1 MAKRL
6 VGALLAF
13 VLAVGFVPLPAF
25 AGETGESAAVSS
37 LEPGTYVEHEAIA
50 YVLDDGAGARSVSLD
65 GGALAGAQTL
75 MAVDAEAAVEA
86 LEDEAGSS
94 AHAGARFS
102 DGSPEGSAG
111 RLVLVRDESK
121 TTEELISALQADERV
136 VFAEPNG
143 YVEQVDA
150 EKSDVVAD
158 GVDAGAATSD
168 VAGGQTEP
176 ADGATEAEPALLGSD
191 KDEPASDVTGFQ
203 WGMSNNGSM
212 GGVSADEA
220 IDIEYDA
227 WNDASAVADLED
239 VVVAV
244 IDSGVDETN
253 PDLAGVLWDEGEDYP
268 ELTAL
273 GGDAH
278 GISTVPDTT
287 STAPISS
294 EQSHGTHV
302 AGIIAAEWN
311 DQGVSGVAPNVK
323 IMSVRSDVDT
333 ASDMLCC
340 INYVTE
346 AAKAGVNVRV
356 ANCSWGMG
364 SNATR
369 AFDVAFTQMGQAGV
383 TAVFASGN
391 SDSDMDA
398 TLNTVSTLRDN
409 PYIVVVDSIDA
420 TGALSMFSCYGTATT
435 DVVAPGTTILST
447 WPTSDQQYL
456 GEEDVDAA
464 LYESFDSETRV
475 ADSVLDEEGAQVAS
489 GAPALTFRFPE
500 SMGGHDAPIVEGGK
514 RFDGDA
520 ALQLSYSLEEA
531 LALGTGYMGVQSSE
545 LDLSGLAEKPR
556 YLSIRMI
563 SECANGEAGTAS
575 VNVTVSTTGG
585 GQSDSL
591 LPVSDFG
598 FGGDSWSGYFV
609 ELPENTDFEH
619 FCITIYYLNLQ
630 ASVLGGQQQAMPAD
644 GTVYID
650 SIGLGSDLVPYK
662 FSQGTSMAA
671 PAVAGA
677 AAVMAGAHTDDSAAQ
692 LAARVKGAAQGDA
705 YAEWCSTGGSATVD
719 GAASPSPVPTEAEAS
734 EDGETVTV
742 RGYFVPDDVQVSIGD
757 AVCAVLSRNDAAG
770 GAGDGELTELA
781 VQAPEGFAGGEAW
794 VEIAG
799 GNGSGRVLVQFEAIE
814 QEGGAGSH
822 ATYYDETN
830 LLVPSELDDWG
841 GWQLVGFAGDVYA
854 LPQENEMSYNADHA
868 FMMKYDPETR
878 EWSRVATPSSD
889 QFAAAGVRNVASMA
903 GATYQ
908 GSLIVQITSNACE
921 ESSEAYTSGSYWR
934 YTAEGTWE
942 HIPVPSLDGAT
953 LSMSAL
959 GSDGESLYVF
969 GGKGSYGCSSGL
981 GEEIGEV
988 KAIFR
993 VDLGAG
999 TAEEVGEMIR
1009 ERHNAQVAYRDGVFV
1024 VGSGQNT
1031 AAQEA
1036 SSMGVERIRVL
1047 AEDEAEE
1054 YPAGSLVSD
1063 AVRMSS
1069 LVTETGELAF
1079 APAAV
1084 ADGFII
1090 VGPRCDEGEGVADTY
1105 TLASEDGALPQTYG
1119 KLASDQRLLAPSAL
1133 AYADK
1138 LYVLAATTSDPY
1150 RVFSATTVET
1160 VPQPGDYV
1168 ASEPGPDPDPEPEPE
1183 PGEYP
1188 ETFDLRDEGAVTSVK
1203 MQNPWGTSWAFSALA
1218 SLESSVLKDGGSF
1231 EGDEPDYS
1239 ERQLAWN
1246 GRTTVDEATDSAQ
1259 VGEGSYSVRMDA
1271 GADLSESALVFNSG
1285 GDFSIAAATL
1295 AAWEGAANEEDVPYQ
1310 NRDGVVDFYA
1320 TSEEAGDWSIDE
1332 DQRNLSAVHV
1342 QDANIIP
1349 GTATFSDPEHPST
1362 ESYVFN
1368 EEALDTAK
1376 RLLMEEGA
1384 VGAFYYA
1391 DASWLNQETGESDY
1405 MNYVTWAQYVY
1416 QYGTEDDS
1424 STSVNENTSPNHSV
1438 TIVGWDDAYDRE
1450 NFSSDPAKQPP
1461 ADGAWIVKNGWG
1473 DASYGDDFAWGVD
1486 EDGDGLGDGYFY
1498 LSYYDMTVI
1507 QFASFRGDTPDASG
1521 AFDYDSNYQYDY
1533 LGIGSVCK
1541 VAPGS
1546 FGDASAANVFTT
1558 EGAETLSAVSA
1569 VTTEADSTIQVQV
1582 YLLDDDAQSPTDGTL
1597 VAEQVDVI
1605 ELSGY
1610 HTIVLD
1616 QPVTL
1621 SAGQRF
1627 SVVESIDG
1635 AQGAYLPLEVAGH
1648 DSTDPDEAA
1657 GGFVLKKQQAAV
1669 TNAGESFYSTDGGA
1683 TWIDASTLTKDDL
1696 EDRVSLTVFGGDPEV
1711 LGVGNAMIKAFTVD
1725 DGPAGGAPETSGA
1738 AGESSKKAPGR
1749 VVGLAK
1755 TGDSSPTALATL
1767 VLLALAAG
1775 GALYAVRRGKE
1786 GR

>member
-1 MAKRL
+1 
-6 VGALLAF
+6 
-13 VLAVGFVPLPAF
+13 
-25 AGETGESAAVSS
+25 
-37 LEPGTYVEHEAIA
+37 
-50 YVLDDGAGARSVSLD
+50 
-65 GGALAGAQTL
+65 
-75 MAVDAEAAVEA
+75 
-86 LEDEAGSS
+86 
-94 AHAGARFS
+94 
-102 DGSPEGSAG
+102 
-111 RLVLVRDESK
+111 
-121 TTEELISALQADERV
+121 
-136 VFAEPNG
+136 
-143 YVEQVDA
+143 
-150 EKSDVVAD
+150 
-158 GVDAGAATSD
+158 
-168 VAGGQTEP
+168 
-176 ADGATEAEPALLGSD
+176 
-191 KDEPASDVTGFQ
+191 
-203 WGMSNNGSM
+203 
-212 GGVSADEA
+212 
-220 IDIEYDA
+220 
-227 WNDASAVADLED
+227 
-239 VVVAV
+239 
-244 IDSGVDETN
+244 
-253 PDLAGVLWDEGEDYP
+253 
-268 ELTAL
+268 
-273 GGDAH
+273 
-278 GISTVPDTT
+278 
-287 STAPISS
+287 
-294 EQSHGTHV
+294 
-302 AGIIAAEWN
+302 
-311 DQGVSGVAPNVK
+311 
-323 IMSVRSDVDT
+323 
-333 ASDMLCC
+333 
-340 INYVTE
+340 
-346 AAKAGVNVRV
+346 
-356 ANCSWGMG
+356 
-364 SNATR
+364 
-369 AFDVAFTQMGQAGV
+369 
-383 TAVFASGN
+383 
-391 SDSDMDA
+391 
-398 TLNTVSTLRDN
+398 
-409 PYIVVVDSIDA
+409 
-420 TGALSMFSCYGTATT
+420 
-435 DVVAPGTTILST
+435 
-447 WPTSDQQYL
+447 
-456 GEEDVDAA
+456 
-464 LYESFDSETRV
+464 
-475 ADSVLDEEGAQVAS
+475 
-489 GAPALTFRFPE
+489 
-500 SMGGHDAPIVEGGK
+500 
-514 RFDGDA
+514 
-520 ALQLSYSLEEA
+520 
-531 LALGTGYMGVQSSE
+531 
-545 LDLSGLAEKPR
+545 
-556 YLSIRMI
+556 
-563 SECANGEAGTAS
+563 
-575 VNVTVSTTGG
+575 
-585 GQSDSL
+585 
-591 LPVSDFG
+591 
-598 FGGDSWSGYFV
+598 
-609 ELPENTDFEH
+609 
-619 FCITIYYLNLQ
+619 
-630 ASVLGGQQQAMPAD
+630 
-644 GTVYID
+644 
-650 SIGLGSDLVPYK
+650 
-662 FSQGTSMAA
+662 
-671 PAVAGA
+671 
-677 AAVMAGAHTDDSAAQ
+677 
-692 LAARVKGAAQGDA
+692 
-705 YAEWCSTGGSATVD
+705 
-719 GAASPSPVPTEAEAS
+719 
-734 EDGETVTV
+734 
-742 RGYFVPDDVQVSIGD
+742 
-757 AVCAVLSRNDAAG
+757 
-770 GAGDGELTELA
+770 
-781 VQAPEGFAGGEAW
+781 
-794 VEIAG
+794 
-799 GNGSGRVLVQFEAIE
+799 
-814 QEGGAGSH
+814 
-822 ATYYDETN
+822 
-830 LLVPSELDDWG
+830 
-841 GWQLVGFAGDVYA
+841 
-854 LPQENEMSYNADHA
+854 MSYNADHA

-878 EWSRVATPSSD
+878 EWSRVAPPSSD

-908 GSLIVQITSNACE
+908 GSLIIQITSNARE
-921 ESSEAYTSGSYWR
+921 EGSEAYTSGSYWR

-969 GGKGSYGCSSGL
+969 GGKGSYGHSSGL
-981 GEEIGEV
+981 GEEVGEV

-1047 AEDEAEE
+1047 AEDETAE

-1063 AVRMSS
+1063 AVHMSS

-1084 ADGFII
+1084 ADGFMI
-1090 VGPRCDEGEGVADTY
+1090 VGPRCDEGAGVADTY
-1105 TLASEDGALPQTYG
+1105 TLANEDGALPHTYD

-1133 AYADK
+1133 AYEGK
-1138 LYVLAATTSDPY
+1138 LYVLAATASDPY
-1150 RVFSATTVET
+1150 RAFSATAVET

-1168 ASEPGPDPDPEPEPE
+1168 APDTEPDPDPEPEPEPE

-1203 MQNPWGTSWAFSALA
+1203 IQNPWGTCWAFSALA

-1239 ERQLAWN
+1239 ERQLVWA

-1259 VGEGSYSVRMDA
+1259 VGEGSYSVRTNA
-1271 GADLSESALVFNSG
+1271 GADFSESALVFNSG
-1285 GDFSIAAATL
+1285 GDFAIAAATL

-1342 QDANIIP
+1342 QDADIIP

-1368 EEALDTAK
+1368 EEGLDAAK
-1376 RLLMEEGA
+1376 RLLVEEGA
-1384 VGAFYYA
+1384 VGALYYA
-1391 DASWLNQETGESDY
+1391 DASWPNQETGESDY

-1424 STSVNENTSPNHSV
+1424 STSVIENTSPNHLV

-1461 ADGAWIVKNGWG
+1461 ADGAWIVKNSWG

-1546 FGDASAANVFTT
+1546 FGDVSAANVFTT

-1569 VTTEADSTIQVQV
+1569 VTTEADSTVQVQV

-1597 VAEQVDVI
+1597 VAEQVDAI

-1610 HTIVLD
+1610 HTIELD

-1669 TNAGESFYSTDGGA
+1669 SNAGESFYSTDGGV

-1725 DGPAGGAPETSGA
+1725 DESA
-1738 AGESSKKAPGR
+1738 AGTPEASGTAGKSTKKAPGKFASL
-1749 VVGLAK
+1749 VK
-1755 TGDSSPTALATL
+1755 TGDSSATALTTL

-1775 GALYAVRRGKE
+1775 GALYTVRRGK
-1786 GR
+1786 GSR